1 MLRPAMGET
10 EAVLF
15 ANEAFYRAFADRDVA
30 AMNELWAQRAPVAC
44 IHPGW
49 GALEG
54 RPTVMQSWRGIMG
67 NAASPKIRPR
77 AAKAHVLGEAA
88 YVICFEEIEGQF
100 LLATNVFVR
109 EDGRWR
115 LVHHQAGPTN
125 DAPPAEADDEAG
137 RVVN

>member
-1 MLRPAMGET
+1 MAEA

-15 ANEAFYRAFADRDVA
+15 ANEAFYRAFADRDAA
-30 AMNELWAQRAPVAC
+30 AMEAVWAKRAPVAC

-54 RPTVMQSWRGIMG
+54 RATVMQSWRGIMN
-67 NAASPKIRPR
+67 NAASPRIRPR
-77 AAKAHVLGEAA
+77 AAKAHILGDAA
-88 YVICFEEIEGQF
+88 NVICFEEIDGQF
-100 LLATNVFVR
+100 LLATNLFVR

-125 DAPPAEADDEAG
+125 EAPPEESDEDAKPT
-137 RVVN
+137 VN

>member
-1 MLRPAMGET
+1 MGEA
-10 EAVLF
+10 ESVLF
-15 ANEAFYRAFADRDVA
+15 ANEAFYQAFADRDLA
-30 AMNELWAQRAPVAC
+30 AMEAIWAERAAVAC

-54 RPTVMQSWRGIMG
+54 RAAVMQSWRGIMG
-67 NAASPKIRPR
+67 NAASPRIRPR
-77 AAKAHVLGEAA
+77 GARAHLLGEAAA

-100 LLATNVFVR
+100 LLATNLFVR

-115 LVHHQAGPTN
+115 LAHHQAGPTN
-125 DAPPAEADDEAG
+125 DAPPAEDEAQ

>member
-1 MLRPAMGET
+1 MAEAD
-10 EAVLF
+10 AVLF
-15 ANEAFYRAFADRDVA
+15 ANEAFYRAFADRDAVA
-30 AMNELWAQRAPVAC
+30 MEALWARRAPVAC

-54 RPTVMQSWRGIMG
+54 RAVVMQSWRAIMS

-77 AAKAHVLGEAA
+77 AAKAHVLGDAA

-115 LVHHQAGPTN
+115 IVHHQAGPTN
-125 DAPPAEADDEAG
+125 DTPPPEADDDKG

>member
-1 MLRPAMGET
+1 MAEA

-15 ANEAFYRAFADRDVA
+15 ANEAFYRAFADRDAA
-30 AMNELWAQRAPVAC
+30 AMEAVWAKRAPVAC

-54 RPTVMQSWRGIMG
+54 RATVMQSWRGIMG
-67 NAASPKIRPR
+67 NDTSPQIRPR
-77 AAKAHVLGEAA
+77 AAKAYILGEAA
-88 YVICFEEIEGQF
+88 YVICFEEIGGQF

-125 DAPPAEADDEAG
+125 DSPPPESDEEAKPT
-137 RVVN
+137 VN